1 MTEKKKALIVYLSP
15 GGSTRHVART
25 IEDRLK
31 ELGGDVTILDLARE
45 ADASVLYEQ
54 LSAASGDTL
63 LFVGSPV
70 YAGHAVPPVTA
81 FMENL
86 PTNSGVAAFPFVT
99 WGGVSSGTALWEMGK
114 ALTDKGYHL
123 AGAAK
128 VLAVHTLM
136 WQEDE
141 PLGEGHPD
149 PDDDE
154 MIRSLVEAVYAKNVG
169 EDDIPLDAL
178 DYQPSPVKEEM
189 LKSSLKTSEEKLPN
203 RKVDEELCTECG
215 ICGDVCPTDAI
226 TFTPFPEF
234 GPSCILCFNCVRECP
249 EEAIK
254 ADMSPV
260 GPRFKGRAEQLAER
274 PFTKGFL

>member
-15 GGSTRHVART
+15 GGSTRHVARA

-45 ADASVLYEQ
+45 ADAGALYEQ
-54 LSAASGDTL
+54 LSESSGDTL

-70 YAGHAVPPVTA
+70 YVGHAVPPVTA
-81 FMENL
+81 FLENL
-86 PTNSGVAAFPFVT
+86 PETDKVAAFPFVT
-99 WGGVSSGTALWEMGK
+99 WGGVSSGIALWEMGK
-114 ALTDKGYHL
+114 TLTEKGYHL

-128 VLAVHTLM
+128 VLAVHTMM

-154 MIRSLVEAVYAKNVG
+154 MIRSLAEAVYAKKVG

-178 DYQPSPVKEEM
+178 DYQPGALKEEM
-189 LKSSLKTSEEKLPN
+189 LKVTLKKAEEKMPN
-203 RKVDEELCTECG
+203 RKVDEDLCTECG

-226 TFTPFPEF
+226 AFTPYPQF
-234 GPSCILCFNCVRECP
+234 GPSCIFCFNCVRECP

-260 GPRFKGRAEQLAER
+260 APRLKSRAEQLAER
-274 PFTKGFL
+274 PLTKGFL